1 MRMLEDWGDTTTHYR
16 GSMVSLYTARQFIGI
31 FKNNSNVYLQGERDF
46 SFDLD
51 FLNPF
56 LLPPGTPMFRDV
68 NTLRFR
74 QILRPNQ

>member
-1 MRMLEDWGDTTTHYR
+1 MRMLEDWTGEATYYR
-16 GSMVSLYTARQFIGI
+16 GSMVSLYYSRQLVGT
-31 FKNNSNVYLQGERDF
+31 FKLNNNVYKQGTRNFDF
-46 SFDLD
+46 DDD
-51 FLNPF
+51 FLLPE